1 MRSAS
6 QAVGGGRRLLI
17 GIEMNDHSRHR
28 SVDVK
33 ARNGTEYEAKVNA
46 YTGGVIAIEVGG

>member
-1 MRSAS
+1 L
-6 QAVGGGRRLLI
+6 QAVGGGRILLI
-17 GIEMNDHSRHR
+17 GIETNDHSRDS

-46 YTGGVIAIEVGG
+46 LTGEVVAIKVGG